1 MRGSYVAFVYPS
13 HFIPLW
19 VLMTVLYA
27 RIYCRSR
34 GPLHD
39 FESTSELRLSRG
51 ILPPH
56 PTPRHHFNNNNNNNN
71 NSSSAFATD
80 TGATSR
86 CRRRNSC
93 DDITIIKPRPLVN
106 GVGNG
111 HNSAVQLTSSHN
123 TPDSPHPTLTRGDTS
138 SATVI
143 NLASDTDVRAEGQ
156 GQRDVLTDAETG
168 RQHAEAAETQQ
179 HQRDHVK
186 HQLHHSYQVTRR
198 KENWHAARIL
208 ALLVGFFVLSWSP
221 LVLW

>member
-1 MRGSYVAFVYPS
+1 
-13 HFIPLW
+13 
-19 VLMTVLYA
+19 MTVLYA

-39 FESTSELRLSRG
+39 FESTSELRRTRG

-56 PTPRHHFNNNNNNNN
+56 PTPRHHFNSSSNNNNNN
-71 NSSSAFATD
+71 NSSSSSAFATD
-80 TGATSR
+80 TVATSR

-111 HNSAVQLTSSHN
+111 LIGHNSAVQLTSSHN
-123 TPDSPHPTLTRGDTS
+123 IPDSSHPTLTRGDTS
-138 SATVI
+138 SATII

-168 RQHAEAAETQQ
+168 RQQAEVAEAQQQQ

-186 HQLHHSYQVTRR
+186 QLHHSYQVTRR